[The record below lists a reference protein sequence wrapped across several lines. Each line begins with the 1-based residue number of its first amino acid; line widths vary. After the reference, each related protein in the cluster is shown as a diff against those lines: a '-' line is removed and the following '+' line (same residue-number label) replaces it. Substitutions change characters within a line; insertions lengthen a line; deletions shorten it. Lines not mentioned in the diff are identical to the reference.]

1 MTLCDLIDALTK
13 FRGML
18 RGFSFTV
25 IQCYLKCERLIDLP
39 FCQKLF
45 PPIRNF
51 RYVIDLNN

>member
-25 IQCYLKCERLIDLP
+25 IQRYLKCERLIFLSAKNC
-39 FCQKLF
+39 FLLSGTF
-45 PPIRNF
+45 A
-51 RYVIDLNN
+51 L